1 MMMGV
6 TEHTKIQLTTSDGG
20 STVSPPLTHTGETS
34 GDMTTRASVFL
45 RLKETDPAPRE
56 LAWQAFHDRYA
67 PMIAS
72 YARRKGATP
81 QQAEDIV
88 QDVML
93 GFFSASPRFVYNPAV
108 GRFRGYLR
116 VCVHRALKRIRD
128 AQRSPTTS
136 ASSMPIDELDVADEK
151 AIDPADAGL
160 WDDLWERQ
168 QLNRILAEVREH
180 YRRKGKVETFL
191 AFERNVLFNEPA
203 PKVAEDLGIS
213 VPSVHMAK
221 LRVTRRLAAAKQQL
235 IDEEG

>member
-1 MMMGV
+1 
-6 TEHTKIQLTTSDGG
+6 
-20 STVSPPLTHTGETS
+20 
-34 GDMTTRASVFL
+34 MTTRASVFL
-45 RLKETDPAPRE
+45 RLKDTDAAPRE

-67 PMIAS
+67 PMIAG

-93 GFFSASPRFVYNPAV
+93 GFFSASPRFVYNPTT

-128 AQRSPTTS
+128 AQRGPMPSV
-136 ASSMPIDELDVADEK
+136 SSQSIDELQIADER
-151 AIDPADAGL
+151 AENPADLGL

-168 QLNRILAEVREH
+168 QLNRILAETREH

-203 PKVAEDLGIS
+203 TKVAGELGIS
-213 VPSVHMAK
+213 IPSVHMAK
-221 LRVTRRLAAAKQQL
+221 LRVTQRLSALRKQL

>member
-1 MMMGV
+1 MYV
-6 TEHTKIQLTTSDGG
+6 PVSDNTKQS
-20 STVSPPLTHTGETS
+20 SSPTAG

-45 RLKETDPAPRE
+45 RLKDTDAAPRE

-67 PMIAS
+67 PMIAG

-93 GFFSASPRFVYNPAV
+93 GFFSASPRFVYNPTT

-128 AQRSPTTS
+128 AQRGPMPSV
-136 ASSMPIDELDVADEK
+136 SSQSIDELQIADER
-151 AIDPADAGL
+151 AENPADLGL

-168 QLNRILAEVREH
+168 QLNRILAETREH
-180 YRRKGKVETFL
+180 YRRKGKIETFL

-203 PKVAEDLGIS
+203 TKVAGELGIS
-213 VPSVHMAK
+213 IPSVHMAK
-221 LRVTRRLAAAKQQL
+221 LRVTQRLSALRKQL

>member
-1 MMMGV
+1 MYV
-6 TEHTKIQLTTSDGG
+6 
-20 STVSPPLTHTGETS
+20 TVSDNTKQSSSPTAG

-45 RLKETDPAPRE
+45 RLKDTDAAPRE

-67 PMIAS
+67 PMIAG

-93 GFFSASPRFVYNPAV
+93 GFFSASPRFVYNPTT

-128 AQRSPTTS
+128 AQRGPMPSV
-136 ASSMPIDELDVADEK
+136 SSQSIDELQIADER
-151 AIDPADAGL
+151 AENPADLGL

-168 QLNRILAEVREH
+168 QLNRILAETREH

-203 PKVAEDLGIS
+203 TKVAGELGIS
-213 VPSVHMAK
+213 IPSVHMAK
-221 LRVTRRLAAAKQQL
+221 LRVTQRLSALRKQL

>member
-1 MMMGV
+1 M
-6 TEHTKIQLTTSDGG
+6 
-20 STVSPPLTHTGETS
+20 ETS
-34 GDMTTRASVFL
+34 VTSNTQPSPSSTNGDMATRASVFL
-45 RLKETDPAPRE
+45 RLKETDAAPRE

-67 PMIAS
+67 PMVHG

-93 GFFSASPRFVYNPAV
+93 GFFSASPRFAYDPAV

-116 VCVHRALKRIRD
+116 VCVHRALKKIRD
-128 AQRSPTTS
+128 AQHGATS
-136 ASSMPIDELDVADEK
+136 SSGPSIDELNLADDK
-151 AIDPADAGL
+151 AENPADLRL

-180 YRRKGKVETFL
+180 YRSKGKIETFV

-203 PKVAEDLGIS
+203 SKVAADLNLN
-213 VPSVHMAK
+213 VASVHMAK
-221 LRVTRRLAAAKQQL
+221 VRVTQRLASLRKQL

>member
-1 MMMGV
+1 MDPTV
-6 TEHTKIQLTTSDGG
+6 NFDTESSEPQS
-20 STVSPPLTHTGETS
+20 S

-67 PMIAS
+67 PMIHG

-116 VCVHRALKRIRD
+116 VCVHRALKKIRD
-128 AQRSPTTS
+128 AQRGAS
-136 ASSMPIDELDVADEK
+136 ASSASMSVEELNLPDDK
-151 AIDPADAGL
+151 AENPADLGL

-180 YRRKGKVETFL
+180 YRSKGKIETFL

-203 PKVAEDLGIS
+203 PKVAGDLGLS
-213 VPSVHMAK
+213 VASVHMAK
-221 LRVTRRLAAAKQQL
+221 IRVTQRLASLRKQI

>member
-1 MMMGV
+1 MIV
-6 TEHTKIQLTTSDGG
+6 NDHHVQSNESASAQT
-20 STVSPPLTHTGETS
+20 
-34 GDMTTRASVFL
+34 DMATRASVFL
-45 RLKETDPAPRE
+45 RLKETDAAPRE

-67 PMIAS
+67 PMIAG

-93 GFFSASPRFVYNPAV
+93 GFFSASPRFVYNPAA

-116 VCVHRALKRIRD
+116 VCVHRALKRLRD
-128 AQRSPTTS
+128 AQRGPTSS
-136 ASSMPIDELDVADEK
+136 ASAMSIDDLNIADEK
-151 AIDPADAGL
+151 AENPADLGL

-168 QLNRILAEVREH
+168 QLNRILAETREH
-180 YRRKGKVETFL
+180 YRRKGKIETFL

-203 PKVAEDLGIS
+203 AKVAGELGVS

-221 LRVTRRLAAAKQQL
+221 LRVTQRLAAMRKQL